1 MPGHGDLFGQRV
13 VRDALAYVRLAW
25 NPNDRPA
32 LVRALEAPP
41 RGLGRLAAVL
51 AEEPIALGELPRF
64 AQDFG
69 PSAVA
74 GAADLVATVY
84 ELMPKLR
91 AARAL
96 STSRIERWSE
106 AAIEPG
112 SSDGLTQRP
121 G

>member
-1 MPGHGDLFGQRV
+1 MSSPTAIASSQNLDVGHRATRNLVDLANALS
-13 VRDALAYVRLAW
+13 DLLAYRPGLVTYNPEGPVARLS
-25 NPNDRPA
+25 
-32 LVRALEAPP
+32 
-41 RGLGRLAAVL
+41 
-51 AEEPIALGELPRF
+51 F